1 MIETVNKPYAKT
13 FEKFAI
19 KDPNILCLSAD
30 LTSSCEID
38 GFRDKNPTKF
48 IYHLHGC
55 SDKGYHSGW
64 IAPKSHFL
72 DVDQV
77 LFYGK
82 RMQDVFKDNQVLK
95 MVLTKFTR
103 KLQAIFTQIF

>member
-38 GFRDKNPTKF
+38 GFRDKNP
-48 IYHLHGC
+48 
-55 SDKGYHSGW
+55 S
-64 IAPKSHFL
+64 
-72 DVDQV
+72 
-77 LFYGK
+77 
-82 RMQDVFKDNQVLK
+82 
-95 MVLTKFTR
+95 
-103 KLQAIFTQIF
+103 